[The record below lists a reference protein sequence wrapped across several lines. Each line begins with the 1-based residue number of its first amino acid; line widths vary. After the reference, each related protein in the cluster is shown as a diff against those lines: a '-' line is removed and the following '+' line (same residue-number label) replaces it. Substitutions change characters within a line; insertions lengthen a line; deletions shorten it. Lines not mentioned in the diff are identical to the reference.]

1 MAVLFQLGLDY
12 MQGHYV
18 HEPEV
23 VLQVAPESKQTSLAE
38 LAAAKRQLAD
48 FLRVNY

>member
-18 HEPEV
+18 QEPEV
-23 VLQVAPESKQTSLAE
+23 VLQEIDTILTNSLAE
-38 LAAAKRQLAD
+38 LEAAS
-48 FLRVNY
+48 NG